1 MSSLFIWGACI
12 LVGLFILDKVPG
24 VRLLAKPIIESIART
39 VALFIG
45 SFALWI
51 LYLVKSTFRAHT
63 ILIRHLVTHREK
75 IAPEERIKQDG
86 TLKNPR

>member
-1 MSSLFIWGACI
+1 MSSLFIWAACI
-12 LVGLFILDKVPG
+12 IVVLFILDKVPG
-24 VRLLAKPIIESIART
+24 VRLLAKPIIESIAKT

-51 LYLVKSTFRAHT
+51 LYIVKSTIRAHT
-63 ILIRHLVTHREK
+63 IFARHLISHREK
-75 IAPEERIKQDG
+75 IAPEERIKHDG